1 MKSDTSVY
9 FLCFHY
15 WDLSDDIWRRKRTA
29 IIYFRYFLILH
40 AAFFSISTVLT
51 IHVQFWVGCLS
62 KREWYMPL
70 TPMLNTE
77 LVQISQTDVSPFKRQ
92 FSSPPDHVASYKNQN
107 EKILEPNKRSLLL
120 LWLVV
125 RSELRLEF
133 LKKSAEPLTK
143 LRLDKLKTRKI

>member
-1 MKSDTSVY
+1 MNKCFVNFWGMKTRY
-9 FLCFHY
+9 L
-15 WDLSDDIWRRKRTA
+15 
-29 IIYFRYFLILH
+29 IYFRHFLIFH
-40 AAFFSISTVLT
+40 NAFFFYFYGMHYSCSILGWLLVKKRV
-51 IHVQFWVGCLS
+51 IHAFNAYCF
-62 KREWYMPL
+62 
-70 TPMLNTE
+70 TE

-92 FSSPPDHVASYKNQN
+92 FLSLPDHVASYKNQN